1 MIDRAVDEGLRHAR
15 NLLGMS
21 RYAALHAE
29 SIVDAA
35 LEGLVRDGWQLVPPD
50 ADPRTETA

>member
-21 RYAALHAE
+21 RYAELHAE

-35 LEGLVRDGWQLVPPD
+35 LEGLVRDGWQLVPP
-50 ADPRTETA
+50 ETGQ